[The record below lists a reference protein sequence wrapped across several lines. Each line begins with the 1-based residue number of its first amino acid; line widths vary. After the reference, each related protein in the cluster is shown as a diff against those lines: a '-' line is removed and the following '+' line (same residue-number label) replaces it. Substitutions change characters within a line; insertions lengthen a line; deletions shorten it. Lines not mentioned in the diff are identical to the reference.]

1 MQPSVNPNLPAS
13 ARPTAALIDPATGSP
28 RVPLAG
34 MPPRNLL
41 RMLCQL
47 RDRASTV
54 MLTGPSGASLRAS
67 LWTVDGPGD
76 GLSFDVHAGDPQ
88 LPGLVEANEATALC
102 YLDAKVLQ
110 FELQDLVLVRNPRAC
125 ALWARLPRRI
135 HRFARPD
142 AACALAPTI
151 HAPCV
156 RLRHPLL
163 PEMALALRVIDLS
176 LAGGLLLLPDKVPAL
191 PLDVTLSGAQLWLE
205 AGVEVSLALR
215 LEHASSLASGTPGL
229 RLGCEWLGLTPSDK
243 RRLQHHIDR
252 TQQLAPALA

>member
-13 ARPTAALIDPATGSP
+13 ARRTAALIDPATGSP

-34 MPPRNLL
+34 LPPRNLL

-54 MLTGPSGASLRAS
+54 MLTGPSGASLRAR
-67 LWTVDGPGD
+67 LWTVDGLGD
-76 GLSFDVHAGDPQ
+76 GLSFNVNAGDPQ
-88 LPGLVEANEATALC
+88 LQGLVEANEVTALS

-142 AACALAPTI
+142 AASALAPPI

-163 PEMALALRVIDLS
+163 PETALALRVIDLS
-176 LAGGLLLLPDKVPAL
+176 LSGGLLLLPDTVPML
-191 PLDVTLSGAQLWLE
+191 PLGVTLGGAQLWLD
-205 AGVEVSLALR
+205 AGVKMALALR

-229 RLGCEWLGLTPSDK
+229 RLGCEWLGLTPGDK

-252 TQQLAPALA
+252 TQQLAPALG